1 MEKASRAIRRNIVFW
16 RSGTKLMSSLGDGTN
31 SDMNVMISEVKN
43 LRNSIKSQINA
54 ETSASQ
60 DMLRWS
66 ANEENRAIQDVCNHI
81 SELNLQWTEA
91 QRELNDNLKDYMKM
105 LELVLEGEKHVKEA
119 KNNLDNCENKEKD
132 YQKKLKKTC
141 KKGSVEERMSFESKV
156 TQAQKSR
163 DVALLEVCEKVRENE
178 AVKMIRLKEGLTK
191 ISEAYMMMGKK
202 CSILFEAE
210 RDVAN
215 LIPDVHG
222 QNLEEIKYTG
232 ALHSQA
238 FVQRAKEKVQACEV
252 KPLRRSSSL
261 PRQSQLCRD
270 RSSPYETPEQSPK
283 KASSCDSPSKSSISG
298 SPSKSSISDSP
309 SKSSMSDSPSKSSMY
324 EQDSDPPPYHTVYP
338 SIYPSLHFIT
348 SNRDYSQNQSDH
360 SNNSSPET
368 SICRK

>member
-1 MEKASRAIRRNIVFW
+1 MEKASRAIR

-91 QRELNDNLKDYMKM
+91 QRELNDNLKEYMKM

-132 YQKKLKKTC
+132 YQKKLKKT
-141 KKGSVEERMSFESKV
+141 F
-156 TQAQKSR
+156 
-163 DVALLEVCEKVRENE
+163 CEKVRENE

-238 FVQRAKEKVQACEV
+238 FVQRAKEKVQACKV

-261 PRQSQLCRD
+261 PKQSQLCRD

-283 KASSCDSPSKSSISG
+283 KASSCDSPNKSSISD

-324 EQDSDPPPYHTVYP
+324 EPDSDPPPYHTVYP